1 MGKWKQYDRATTNS
15 NDSTVVGIDTYMY
28 FQLKD

>member
-1 MGKWKQYDRATTNS
+1 MGTLKQYDRATTNS
-15 NDSTVVGIDTYMY
+15 NDSTVDTYMY